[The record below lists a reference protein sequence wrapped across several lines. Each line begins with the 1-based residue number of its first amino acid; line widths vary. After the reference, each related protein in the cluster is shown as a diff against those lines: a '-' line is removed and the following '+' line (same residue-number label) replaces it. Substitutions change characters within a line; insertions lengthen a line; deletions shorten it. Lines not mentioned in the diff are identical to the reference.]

1 MSTLT
6 EQEWKRVEPL
16 LKNIDVNRQ
25 HAAYNRLVCGMTL
38 AAAGE
43 PFGYS
48 RQDVNLIVKAVLKWY
63 EKLNSM
69 PDKPKAPKGWVAVEF
84 FVPRNHVEDARR
96 VIEAMYPPPVAAA
109 EPPQKEKG
117 PARSR
122 ARSPK

>member
-25 HAAYNRLVCGMTL
+25 RAAYNRLVCGMTL

-63 EKLNSM
+63 DKLNSM
-69 PDKPKAPKGWVAVEF
+69 PDKPKPPKGWVAVEF
-84 FVPRNHVEDARR
+84 FVPRNRVDDARR
-96 VIEAMYPPPVAAA
+96 VIEALYPQPQTEAGAAA
-109 EPPQKEKG
+109 EEKG
-117 PARSR
+117 PARSG
-122 ARSPK
+122 ARFPK